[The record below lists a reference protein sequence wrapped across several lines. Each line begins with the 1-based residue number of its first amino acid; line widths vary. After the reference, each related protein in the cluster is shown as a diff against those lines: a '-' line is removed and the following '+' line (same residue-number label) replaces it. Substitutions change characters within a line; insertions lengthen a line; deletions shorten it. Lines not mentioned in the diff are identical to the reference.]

1 MLQVKGL
8 RKRYGDLIAVRDAT
22 FEVAKGERF
31 GLLGPNGAGK
41 TTTISMITGTLD
53 PDSGEALIDGKPVG
67 TRNADAKRK
76 IGYVPQEL
84 ALYDEIDA
92 RANLRFFAALYGI
105 TGAAMERASD
115 RALQVAGLSD
125 RAKEPV
131 KGFSGGM
138 KRRLN
143 IAVAL
148 LHDPEILIFDEPTV
162 GVDPQSRNQIFE
174 TLLALAGE
182 GKTIVYTTHYMEEVE
197 KLCRR
202 VAVMDHGE
210 IVASGTMAEL
220 HQNLGHKGQV
230 RIELADSAPLIS
242 LPGVTDLRAEENFLF
257 FTLDDLTYGLAPVLT
272 TLASA
277 GLTILSVRSSAP
289 SLEEIFLSLTG
300 RTLRD

>member
-1 MLQVKGL
+1 
-8 RKRYGDLIAVRDAT
+8 
-22 FEVAKGERF
+22 
-31 GLLGPNGAGK
+31 
-41 TTTISMITGTLD
+41 MITGTLD
-53 PDSGEALIDGKPVG
+53 PDAGQALIDGKRVG
-67 TRNADAKRK
+67 TRSPEAKRM
-76 IGYVPQEL
+76 IGYVPQEI

-105 TGAAMERASD
+105 TGAAMERASG
-115 RALQVAGLSD
+115 RALEVAGLTD

-148 LHDPEILIFDEPTV
+148 LHEPEILIFDEPTV

-182 GKTIVYTTHYMEEVE
+182 GKTIIYTTHYMEEVE

-210 IVASGTMAEL
+210 IVAIGTMAEL
-220 HQNLGHKGQV
+220 HRNLGQKGQV
-230 RIELADSAPLIS
+230 RIELASVAPLIE
-242 LPGVTDLRAEENFLF
+242 LPGVTDLRAEENHLL
-257 FTLDDLTYGLAPVLT
+257 FTLDDLTYGLAPILT

-277 GLTILSVRSSAP
+277 DLKIVSIRSSAP

-300 RTLRD
+300 RNLRD